1 MINIEILSNIDIDY
15 YNFVVLS
22 QDKDKWDVTTNID
35 GLKKKI
41 EREAKKVKNKDDLEF
56 ISFIQK
62 RLKTIVKGDIN
73 KLKKFKI

>member
-22 QDKDKWDVTTNID
+22 QDKYKWDVTTNID

-41 EREAKKVKNKDDLEF
+41 ETEAKNVKNK
-56 ISFIQK
+56 
-62 RLKTIVKGDIN
+62 
-73 KLKKFKI
+73 